1 MHLPVRPRAL
11 KPTPTICDDT
21 PATAERDQTEQT
33 FVDTAFSVFI
43 NGIGG
48 VFTGIAV
55 LYVMMKI
62 LSVVAGRSTLDS
74 PSSAPKT
81 D

>member
-1 MHLPVRPRAL
+1 M
-11 KPTPTICDDT
+11 
-21 PATAERDQTEQT
+21 
-33 FVDTAFSVFI
+33 DTASSVFI
-43 NGIGG
+43 NGISG

-62 LSVVAGRSTLDS
+62 LAVIAGR
-74 PSSAPKT
+74 PAAAVQPAAPKT

>member
-1 MHLPVRPRAL
+1 MS
-11 KPTPTICDDT
+11 
-21 PATAERDQTEQT
+21 TAYDV
-33 FVDTAFSVFI
+33 FV
-43 NGIGG
+43 NGIAG

-62 LSVVAGRSTLDS
+62 LAVTVGRPASAGTASV
-74 PSSAPKT
+74 PKS

>member
-1 MHLPVRPRAL
+1 M
-11 KPTPTICDDT
+11 
-21 PATAERDQTEQT
+21 
-33 FVDTAFSVFI
+33 DTAFSVFI
-43 NGIGG
+43 NGIAG

-62 LSVVAGRSTLDS
+62 LSFTAGRPTSG
-74 PSSAPKT
+74 SAPPTPKT